1 MSLVEKIKKKLSG
14 MMKVRRGLTV
24 DSGAADHVIP
34 IGWLPTILFA
44 VMQSIGSKAGLHYV
58 AANGHRIPNVGQ
70 QLVRF
75 MTIDGTWMEI
85 MFQLAAINKPLVS
98 VSKLIGDGYKVV
110 FDESNS
116 YILHKQTK
124 KIIRMRLEKG
134 VFVIDCYVKKPAE
147 GFSRPR

>member
-1 MSLVEKIKKKLSG
+1 M
-14 MMKVRRGLTV
+14 TV

-44 VMQSIGSKAGLHYV
+44 VMQSIWSKAGLHYV
-58 AANGHRIPNVGQ
+58 AANDQRIVNVGQ

-75 MTIDGTWMEI
+75 MTIDGTWMEL
-85 MFQLAAINKPLVS
+85 MFQMAAINKPLVS
-98 VSKLIGDGYKVV
+98 VSKLIEDCYNVV